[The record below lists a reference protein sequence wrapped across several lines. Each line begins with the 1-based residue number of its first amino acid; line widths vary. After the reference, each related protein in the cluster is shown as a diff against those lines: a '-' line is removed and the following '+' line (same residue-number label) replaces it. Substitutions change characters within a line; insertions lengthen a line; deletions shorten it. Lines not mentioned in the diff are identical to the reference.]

1 MLVRRDLVL
10 ALAGARYGEH
20 RRRSILIG
28 SGVGLRRCVV
38 LWLDSGVGTVV
49 DIGTSRWLM
58 VLRQVLYLSFL
69 LGAVSGLY
77 EVRAELAA

>member
-1 MLVRRDLVL
+1 MLVRWDLVL
-10 ALAGARYGEH
+10 ALTGTRYGEH
-20 RRRSILIG
+20 RRWSILIG
-28 SGVGLRRCVV
+28 RGVGLRRCVV